1 MKLDDLRPAD
11 GAKSRARRVGRGMS
25 SGLGKTSGRGMK
37 GQNSRTGGGVRPGF
51 EGGQMPLYR
60 RLPKIGFNN
69 HNKKIYTEVNLDL
82 LEKFEGTEVT
92 AQSLKEAKL
101 IKKINDGVVILGTG
115 NLTKKLN
122 VKVARVTKTAKEKIE
137 AVGGKVEVICC
148 D

>member
-92 AQSLKEAKL
+92 AQSLKAAKL

>member
-137 AVGGKVEVICC
+137 AVGGKVEVIYC

>member
-11 GAKSRARRVGRGMS
+11 GGKSRARRVGRGMS

-37 GQNSRTGGGVRPGF
+37 GQNSRTGGGARPGF

-137 AVGGKVEVICC
+137 AVGGKVEVI
-148 D
+148 

>member
-1 MKLDDLRPAD
+1 MKLDDLRPAE
-11 GAKSRARRVGRGMS
+11 GAKARNKRIGRGMS

-69 HNKKIYTEVNLDL
+69 YNKKIYTEVNLDL

-92 AQSLKEAKL
+92 AETLKQAKL

-115 NLTKKLN
+115 TLTKQLN
-122 VKVARVTKTAKEKIE
+122 IKVARVTKTAKEKIE
-137 AVGGKVEVICC
+137 AVGGKVEVI
-148 D
+148 